1 MIINRAG
8 DSGEHHRRL
17 ARVAGGPRRGVGRR
31 RRHRDQRR
39 RRHHRHHQRQNGAAS
54 SSSLCSACATLVIII
69 YYPSER
75 TNNTPNFQV
84 VASLGSVYPKDT
96 EAPPAGV
103 DDMTKLAYLH
113 EPGVLHNLSCRYGL
127 NEIYVS
133 TLACLPSGMRGSGL
147 SPTVCFRLPL
157 LTLTHDRDMHTRRR
171 TPGTS

>member
-1 MIINRAG
+1 
-8 DSGEHHRRL
+8 
-17 ARVAGGPRRGVGRR
+17 
-31 RRHRDQRR
+31 
-39 RRHHRHHQRQNGAAS
+39 
-54 SSSLCSACATLVIII
+54 
-69 YYPSER
+69 
-75 TNNTPNFQV
+75 

-133 TLACLPSGMRGSGL
+133 TFACHPVRVPNCVFQASN
-147 SPTVCFRLPL
+147 
-157 LTLTHDRDMHTRRR
+157 LTLTLYRDLHTRRR